1 MAGDRRRNSGRV
13 ERIGT
18 SDGGG
23 GQYTERRDRKKDQ
36 RATSVC
42 MPTKGE
48 QTKQKKRTKVRK
60 PTKCRREK
68 SVWVR
73 FIKMGAMSNG
83 KPVTWA
89 MQCLKF
95 G

>member
-1 MAGDRRRNSGRV
+1 MKQV
-13 ERIGT
+13 GT
-18 SDGGG
+18 GDGGG
-23 GQYTERRDRKKDQ
+23 DSYTERRDRKKDQ

-42 MPTKGE
+42 MPTKVNKQSKKKEDKGVQAHEMQSGE
-48 QTKQKKRTKVRK
+48 
-60 PTKCRREK
+60 KCVGE
-68 SVWVR
+68 

>member
-23 GQYTERRDRKKDQ
+23 DSYTERRDRKKDQ

-42 MPTKGE
+42 MPTKVN
-48 QTKQKKRTKVRK
+48 KQSKKKKRTKVCK
-60 PTKCRREK
+60 PTKCSREK
-68 SVWVR
+68 SVWVSLSR
-73 FIKMGAMSNG
+73 
-83 KPVTWA
+83 WE
-89 MQCLKF
+89 Q
-95 G
+95 

>member
-1 MAGDRRRNSGRV
+1 MKQL
-13 ERIGT
+13 GT

-23 GQYTERRDRKKDQ
+23 DSTQRGETEKKINERRVFACQQRVNKQSKKKED
-36 RATSVC
+36 
-42 MPTKGE
+42 KGVQAHE
-48 QTKQKKRTKVRK
+48 MQSGE
-60 PTKCRREK
+60 KCVGE
-68 SVWVR
+68 